1 MSDFEDEEGV
11 DEPVLDDENEE
22 EGTEEEE
29 VILSQNISSY
39 FLCLLYFQLA
49 KMSVGQDNFT
59 PVELESI
66 FKPSYILAR
75 SWSAF
80 LVTSE
85 TSRESPHWGNVSR
98 QPFSDVQN
106 WRRIGTCICKTWRPR
121 KVSPIGGIVLSP
133 RSDQQFSLPV
143 TMHSF

>member
-39 FLCLLYFQLA
+39 FLFLLYFRLA

-98 QPFSDVQN
+98 QPFFDVQN

>member
-98 QPFSDVQN
+98 QPFFDVQN

>member
-98 QPFSDVQN
+98 QPFFDVQN

-143 TMHSF
+143 TIHSF

>member
-29 VILSQNISSY
+29 VVLSQNISSY

-98 QPFSDVQN
+98 QPFFDVQN

-143 TMHSF
+143 MMHSF

>member
-98 QPFSDVQN
+98 QPFFDVQN

-143 TMHSF
+143 MMHSF